1 MAAPKNIYWEGL
13 ELGRRLWA
21 ARTHCKRGHKYIAEN
36 VYINPTSKARQCRQ
50 CMEITK
56 PNCKKQSKE
65 YMASAQRRY
74 RLRNPEK
81 IKRLYRV
88 TNLKEF
94 GLTIEDYDQMLL
106 KQGEVCKICEKQCS
120 SGKRLAVDHCHTTG
134 KVRGL
139 LCSRCNQGLGH
150 FQDDSGRLL
159 IAAAYLQNS
168 KTIN

>member
-1 MAAPKNIYWEGL
+1 
-13 ELGRRLWA
+13 
-21 ARTHCKRGHKYIAEN
+21 
-36 VYINPTSKARQCRQ
+36 
-50 CMEITK
+50 
-56 PNCKKQSKE
+56 
-65 YMASAQRRY
+65 MASAQKRY
-74 RLRNPEK
+74 RLRHPEK
-81 IKRLYRV
+81 IKRLYRL

-106 KQGEVCKICEKQCS
+106 KQNGVCKICGKKCS
-120 SGKRLAVDHCHTTG
+120 SGRRLAVDHCHTTG

-139 LCSRCNQGLGH
+139 LCGRCNQGIGH